1 MLRSDRRY
9 GVVRVDPDPHP
20 VRMLDDER
28 RLVPVDDPDT
38 VARVAAASRRADT
51 ARGADGTEWVAVV
64 DLTAQAGSCVFMVRF
79 LVVGP
84 GVELANEIVS
94 LFALSGTEAK
104 VFGFYPG
111 WAPNPSSP
119 LLATCQAV
127 YTEVFGGESETHVV
141 HAGLECGL
149 IGGKYPELDMVSFG
163 PNIRGAHAPGESVDV
178 ASVERCWRLLRS
190 ILSTLTKPQ

>member
-1 MLRSDRRY
+1 MSVAVP
-9 GVVRVDPDPHP
+9 GVVETSDN
-20 VRMLDDER
+20 L
-28 RLVPVDDPDT
+28 
-38 VARVAAASRRADT
+38 
-51 ARGADGTEWVAVV
+51 GVV
-64 DLTAQAGSCVFMVRF
+64 DVSPQAGSCTFMVRF
-79 LVVGP
+79 LVEGP

-111 WAPNPSSP
+111 WAPNPASP

-178 ASVERCWRLLRS
+178 ASVERCWRLLRE
-190 ILSTLTKPQ
+190 ILTKLA